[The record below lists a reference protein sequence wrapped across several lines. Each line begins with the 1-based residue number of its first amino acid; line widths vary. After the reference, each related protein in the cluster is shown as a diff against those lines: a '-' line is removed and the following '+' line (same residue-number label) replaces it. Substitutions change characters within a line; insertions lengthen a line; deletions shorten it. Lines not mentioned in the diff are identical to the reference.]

1 MDSVTWALVSGQM
14 VYPRQGWM
22 LQGSL
27 LSNHPSW
34 SQTRVRLELG
44 AKFAQWLYQG
54 MLEWVLLWYTYP
66 TLVEPIGKCQRKGQM
81 SSGPSLT
88 NGMGTVIKESKGLD
102 KWRMRYF
109 SVREF
114 VDLIAWD
121 YIVVYP
127 QH

>member
-1 MDSVTWALVSGQM
+1 
-14 VYPRQGWM
+14 
-22 LQGSL
+22 
-27 LSNHPSW
+27 
-34 SQTRVRLELG
+34 
-44 AKFAQWLYQG
+44 
-54 MLEWVLLWYTYP
+54 
-66 TLVEPIGKCQRKGQM
+66 M

-88 NGMGTVIKESKGLD
+88 DGMGTVIKESKGLD

-114 VDLIAWD
+114 VDLIASD